1 MFRLSLISS
10 AGALAL
16 RTDNGKWWP
25 KFRPSKPY
33 YKNNVAEDQV
43 EATEPYHTMVGH
55 DNDPEK
61 AKRNIGLRCCSAND
75 TMCTSW
81 SDESRYLTSATG
93 CSYNGGAIHGK
104 PMTYSDAEA
113 FCKDKGQALCP
124 KEMLQSY
131 SRGSCEWSE
140 HMGHSVKSCA
150 GGCRGSAVLE
160 GLNPCWHNSRN
171 MYAKDEE

>member
-1 MFRLSLISS
+1 MGAFRWCR
-10 AGALAL
+10 
-16 RTDNGKWWP
+16 RT
-25 KFRPSKPY
+25 
-33 YKNNVAEDQV
+33 KNFLYREMRFSPLNLPRFDHFWNWKKELHHRS
-43 EATEPYHTMVGH
+43 P
-55 DNDPEK
+55 DPEK

>member
-1 MFRLSLISS
+1 MGRQTSLTINKSLKINKNVPTLSLISS

-43 EATEPYHTMVGH
+43 EATEPYHT
-55 DNDPEK
+55 
-61 AKRNIGLRCCSAND
+61 
-75 TMCTSW
+75 
-81 SDESRYLTSATG
+81 
-93 CSYNGGAIHGK
+93 
-104 PMTYSDAEA
+104 
-113 FCKDKGQALCP
+113 
-124 KEMLQSY
+124 MLQSY